1 MKKYLD
7 INFNLHKT
15 FAFIG
20 MLFFSAGV
28 FAQSISGNVSSE
40 DGPLPGATIV
50 VKGTENGT
58 STDFD
63 GNFTINASDGDVLIV
78 SFIGFDTQEVAVSGD
93 QVDVV
98 LAEGNDQFL
107 PQPHQPLVLRG
118 VVIRHAGGSRRREM
132 AGGATLTLTR

>member
-7 INFNLHKT
+7 IKFTLHRT
-15 FAFIG
+15 FAFIC
-20 MLFFSAGV
+20 MLLLSAGV

-78 SFIGFDTQEVAVSGD
+78 SFIGFETQEVEVSGD

-98 LAEGNDQFL
+98 LAEGNELDEVVVTGNTVLAFL
-107 PQPHQPLVLRG
+107 NKETKRPVRCPDYMLETVTPLF
-118 VVIRHAGGSRRREM
+118 S
-132 AGGATLTLTR
+132 